1 MFRFF
6 IIVLCISSG
15 YCAAQSNYRISAVY
29 SPYFDAKADIDPD
42 ELNGGVKFNHNLES
56 GHGGGLKLSFVN
68 NDYYKGISVLS
79 VAYYLGMQKE
89 LENEMDV
96 RSHSVYLEAG
106 PEFNLNLSN
115 NIKPFAAF
123 LLGAGLVKF
132 DFQSNESQEWGG
144 ASEVGFQVGV
154 KLLNKFKA
162 SIGGTFYLW
171 GYPTETIGSGVFV
184 ATEIGI
190 EF

>member
-1 MFRFF
+1 M
-6 IIVLCISSG
+6 S
-15 YCAAQSNYRISAVY
+15 
-29 SPYFDAKADIDPD
+29 K
-42 ELNGGVKFNHNLES
+42 
-56 GHGGGLKLSFVN
+56 N
-68 NDYYKGISVLS
+68 NV
-79 VAYYLGMQKE
+79 
-89 LENEMDV
+89 
-96 RSHSVYLEAG
+96 
-106 PEFNLNLSN
+106 
-115 NIKPFAAF
+115 KPFE
-123 LLGAGLVKF
+123 LLGEYERLSLLHKVK
-132 DFQSNESQEWGG
+132 SNESQEWGG